1 MPSPSM
7 SVIVPVRNSER
18 YISES
23 VNSVLSQTFADFELL
38 VIDDGSSDATEAILA
53 EFQKADPRLK
63 VFKNPGAGLVDALNH
78 GIARASSEL
87 IARMDADDVC
97 LPDRLQRQ
105 YDYLGVHPEIAAVGT
120 QVRFIDEHGALTDEK
135 IRLPESPQTIAEMLL
150 KGCCLRHPTVVIRR
164 EALER
169 LGGYRQE
176 LAYAE
181 DYDLWLRMSEHY
193 ALANLPETLLLY
205 RVHAAQISEQKE
217 WSQRLA
223 RNLALLAANERRAG
237 RLDPIGSYNCFDK
250 DAQGQRC
257 KRQGCADCVC
267 ETVTAFRV
275 AGELV
280 SGRKA
285 ETTKEHI
292 ALTLRYVSQN
302 TMGDGKKSQMRVLMA
317 LLRDGAIRGSLPQLT
332 SALGVAIRLHPGRTL
347 RALLGL
353 SRYRELADR

>member
-23 VNSVLSQTFADFELL
+23 VNSVLSQAFADFELL

-53 EFQKADPRLK
+53 EFQKADPRLR

-78 GIARASSEL
+78 GIACASSEL

-105 YDYLGVHPEIAAVGT
+105 YDYLGGHPEIAAVGT
-120 QVRFIDEHGALTDEK
+120 QVRFIDEQGALTEEK
-135 IRLPESPQTIAEMLL
+135 IILPESPQTIAEMLL
-150 KGCCLRHPTVVIRR
+150 KGCCLRHPTVVMRR

-176 LAYAE
+176 LVYAE

-223 RNLALLAANERRAG
+223 RNLALFAAVERRRG
-237 RLDPIGSYNCFDK
+237 GEDPIGSYACFE
-250 DAQGQRC
+250 QGSVKQTCRGL
-257 KRQGCADCVC
+257 GCAGCICESVRAFDRA
-267 ETVTAFRV
+267 ETVLFEPDA
-275 AGELV
+275 
-280 SGRKA
+280 
-285 ETTKEHI
+285 
-292 ALTLRYVSQN
+292 ALSRDDVRDMLSYLSRN
-302 TMGDGKKSQMRVLMA
+302 RMGDGQKSRVLVLIA
-317 LLRDGAIRGSLPQLT
+317 LCR
-332 SALGVAIRLHPGRTL
+332 VAIRLYAPSLFLIALAMALHAHPGRTL
-347 RALLGL
+347 QWLFAPLWPAKVQSL
-353 SRYRELADR
+353 